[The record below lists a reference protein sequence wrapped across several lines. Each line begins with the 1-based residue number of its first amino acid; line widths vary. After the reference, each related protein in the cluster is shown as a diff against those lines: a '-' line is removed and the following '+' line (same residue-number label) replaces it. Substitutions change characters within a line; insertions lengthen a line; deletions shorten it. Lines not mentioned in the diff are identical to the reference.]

1 MTTPDFAVPAPVVA
15 AALLPGLLQLLLLLS
30 LLLPL
35 LLLLM
40 LLLLLSV
47 EAIVWLSRCLEALSS
62 RHSGSGAPLSAGTPD
77 RNMQSLF
84 VNGVV

>member
-1 MTTPDFAVPAPVVA
+1 LLFPRLSLPLLCFL
-15 AALLPGLLQLLLLLS
+15 ALVQLLLLLLS